1 MVGMHPDDADHTVVR
16 PRPKIEPAEPAEP
29 EDLEADTFVP
39 SPTGLSVPG
48 RGDPTVP
55 SARREPPAL
64 VEPPSLVEPPALVEP
79 PRSHPVVVERPI
91 TPRVGL
97 PIDPD
102 GLTVP
107 WYRIRVNRHEPIPLD
122 APALIGRQPVSPR
135 IAIGGVPR
143 LVRVPSP
150 GREVSSTHIELRQ
163 QGASVIVTD
172 LRSTNGTI
180 VSIPGSS
187 SQKLRQ
193 GESLVVSAGTVVDIG
208 DGNTVEILPIERLV

>member
-16 PRPKIEPAEPAEP
+16 PRPKIAPAEPAEP
-29 EDLEADTFVP
+29 ADLEADTFVP
-39 SPTGLSVPG
+39 SPTGLSMPG
-48 RGDPTVP
+48 RGDPAVS
-55 SARREPPAL
+55 SARQEPP
-64 VEPPSLVEPPALVEP
+64 VLVEPPALVEP
-79 PRSHPVVVERPI
+79 PRSHPAVVERPI
-91 TPRVGL
+91 TSRVGL

>member
-1 MVGMHPDDADHTVVR
+1 MHPDDADHTVVR
-16 PRPKIEPAEPAEP
+16 PRPKIEPAEP

-55 SARREPPAL
+55 SARREPPA
-64 VEPPSLVEPPALVEP
+64 VVEPPALVEP

-107 WYRIRVNRHEPIPLD
+107 WCRIRVNRHEPIPLD
-122 APALIGRQPVSPR
+122 VPALIGRQPVSPR

>member
-16 PRPKIEPAEPAEP
+16 PRPKIEPAEP

-55 SARREPPAL
+55 AARREPPAL
-64 VEPPSLVEPPALVEP
+64 VEPPAVVEPPALVEP

-122 APALIGRQPVSPR
+122 VPALIGRQPVSPR